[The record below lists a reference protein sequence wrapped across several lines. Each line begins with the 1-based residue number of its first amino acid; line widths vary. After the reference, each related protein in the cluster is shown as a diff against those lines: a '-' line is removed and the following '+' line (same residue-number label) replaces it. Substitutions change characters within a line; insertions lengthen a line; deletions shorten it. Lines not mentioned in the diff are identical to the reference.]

1 MSLIGTVWFVQNFR
15 WYFALEPASE
25 PSQQQTSDGYDNDK
39 GGQGDQ
45 SSDEFVPRVHGQSL
59 MRVLRDSNRSRP
71 RGVCGVATGN

>member
-39 GGQGDQ
+39 GG
-45 SSDEFVPRVHGQSL
+45 
-59 MRVLRDSNRSRP
+59 
-71 RGVCGVATGN
+71 